1 MGQNCAPSQH
11 RGLPKHSQDFTE
23 HAWPVLFPFEC
34 LLPSATPHI
43 GKQDSSKTSFFSIHP
58 PMLIFIFSL
67 FYLGVQFLY
76 LCASS
81 HPFPSSL
88 MCIFYKHQN
97 CLWALC
103 VCVCAVSQSASQLA
117 SCFRV
122 LCAAQTKSVFLN
134 ELPSGQTILCFL
146 YLGVLAAAVCECAVE
161 WPSAHLSLS
170 DCGTTFI
177 ACYCLKLWFD

>member
-34 LLPSATPHI
+34 LLLLPI
-43 GKQDSSKTSFFSIHP
+43 LENRIQVRLLFFFFFLFTP

-103 VCVCAVSQSASQLA
+103 VCAVSQSASQLA

-122 LCAAQTKSVFLN
+122 LCAAQTKSVFQN